1 MDKRLGEMNENMEEV
16 KGQLCGV
23 EARMEKMKEYL
34 REVRELFVAKDSGL
48 TDKRKAPMEP

>member
-1 MDKRLGEMNENMEEV
+1 MNENMEEV